1 MRDETFWPREE
12 LRVAVRV
19 PVVLEVTG
27 DRGEVFFLD
36 SVTADVSRSGCRL
49 DLGGPALFPN
59 WLELGKPFRASLNF
73 GRQTLDAW
81 VAVIWQHGVQCGIQF
96 VDRDKHWVMN

>member
-1 MRDETFWPREE
+1 MRDEQYWPREE

-19 PVVLEVTG
+19 PVMVEITG
-27 DRGEVFFLD
+27 DRGEVVFLD
-36 SVTADVSRSGCRL
+36 TVTTDVSRSGCRL
-49 DLGGPALFPN
+49 DLGGPADLPN

-73 GRQTLDAW
+73 GQQTLDAW
-81 VAVIWQHGVQCGIQF
+81 IAVIWQYGAQCGVQF

>member
-1 MRDETFWPREE
+1 MREDLYWPREE

-19 PVVLEVTG
+19 PVMVEITG
-27 DRGEVFFLD
+27 DRGEVYFLD

-49 DLGGPALFPN
+49 ELGASADLPR

-81 VAVIWQHGVQCGIQF
+81 VAVIWQHGAQCGIQF
-96 VDRDKHWVMN
+96 VDRDKQWLVN